1 MLAYTFDN
9 HGRVQL
15 GQIATLL
22 RFDTSL
28 ASLQTPLHLIELILG
43 DGGLVST
50 VLGQITMLLL
60 LLFEQLLMM
69 VHVDCIIVLM
79 RATELAY

>member
-1 MLAYTFDN
+1 MLLLLAHSFSD

-22 RFDTSL
+22 RFDASL
-28 ASLQTPLHLIELILG
+28 ASLQTPLHLIELIFG
-43 DGGLVST
+43 DGGLVPT

-60 LLFEQLLMM
+60 LFEQLLM
-69 VHVDCIIVLM
+69 VHVDCIIVWG
-79 RATELAY
+79 AAELAY